1 MSTQTQSDQKPD
13 HKADHK
19 ADKKAGPGG
28 VVSFFL
34 DPFKIWRQAFEVSE
48 QAFGTAMEKALN
60 TTQFA
65 EANGK
70 LMEAIL
76 LTMKAA
82 RGNVKTFLHTLN
94 FPSREDTARLG
105 QLIIGLEEKVDQMH
119 DRMDQLEGQLA
130 EALAALKAQ
139 GKAAPQL
146 PQKDKAEAEVESP
159 QKGRK

>member
-1 MSTQTQSDQKPD
+1 MSTQSQSEQ
-13 HKADHK
+13 K

-28 VVSFFL
+28 VKSFFL

-48 QAFGTAMEKALN
+48 QAFGTAMEKALT

-105 QLIIGLEEKVDQMH
+105 QLIVALEEKVDQMH

-130 EALAALKAQ
+130 EVLAALKAQ
-139 GKAAPQL
+139 SKAAPA
-146 PQKDKAEAEVESP
+146 QKEKVEAEAESP
-159 QKGRK
+159 RGKK